1 MYASRGQMPS
11 TTMEEFM
18 LGPSYCYWFRFHL
31 ALKQFGQTK
40 SDCQLTIE
48 FVAKDQ
54 FVCFFSFRIPFCHR
68 FGIVNSHSHRFFC
81 FQKQQMDC
89 W

>member
-1 MYASRGQMPS
+1 MCASQDQMPS

-18 LGPSYCYWFRFHL
+18 LGPSYCYWFRFHQ
-31 ALKQFGQTK
+31 ALKQFEQTG
-40 SDCQLTIE
+40 SDCPLI
-48 FVAKDQ
+48 FGSVAEDQ
-54 FVCFFSFRIPFCHR
+54 FVGFFSFRLPFCHR
-68 FGIVNSHSHRFFC
+68 FGIVNNRSRRFSC